1 MNSSL
6 YEKLKAQQ
14 TRPYVNAAVSHNYIR
29 RGLVI
34 FLIILLFISAP
45 PFQMLGT
52 PSL

>member
-6 YEKLKAQQ
+6 YEKLKEQQ
-14 TRPYVNAAVSHNYIR
+14 TRPYVNAAINHNYIR

-34 FLIILLFISAP
+34 FLIILLFI
-45 PFQMLGT
+45 PFQMLEP